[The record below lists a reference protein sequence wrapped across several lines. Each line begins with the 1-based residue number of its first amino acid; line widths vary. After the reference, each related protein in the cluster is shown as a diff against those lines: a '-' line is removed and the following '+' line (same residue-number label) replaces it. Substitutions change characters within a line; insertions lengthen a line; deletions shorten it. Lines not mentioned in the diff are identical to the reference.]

1 MFKITFTQKT
11 HILKSILKITLSGE
25 NDMQKRS
32 NMFISPEI
40 TVGEMWQS
48 CQGNNPLES
57 MNIHSE

>member
-1 MFKITFTQKT
+1 MFKVTFTQKT

-25 NDMQKRS
+25 NDMQREVRC
-32 NMFISPEI
+32 FISRGI

-48 CQGNNPLES
+48 CQGNHPLES